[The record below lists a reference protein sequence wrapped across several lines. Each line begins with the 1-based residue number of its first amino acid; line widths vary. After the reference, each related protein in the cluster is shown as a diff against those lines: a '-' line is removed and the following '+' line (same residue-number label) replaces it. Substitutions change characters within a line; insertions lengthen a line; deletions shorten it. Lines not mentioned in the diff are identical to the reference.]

1 MFKFKYCLGLI
12 FLAGLAACGGGGG
25 GGSSNVSS
33 PLTVTGTVATGAPL
47 AGAAVKVYDSTGT
60 LIVSD
65 GTVSSSGGYQITIPA
80 GKQGPFI
87 FIADDG
93 DQQYFS
99 VYNDTSQT
107 TVNITP
113 LSHLLAAT
121 LSSSGNPANLVSEI
135 VARTTEVNSSNYA
148 ARLGELRTVISPVLI
163 AAGVTN
169 ANAANFDPVK
179 TIFSANG
186 TGLDK
191 ALDVLEVGI
200 TPGTARAKV
209 ELTVKS
215 SLNEDDTDP
224 TNVKIFEV
232 GAGAVPPTA
241 LPTINASDL
250 PADGTS
256 GLIQQLLDKLTAC
269 FSVPLSD
276 RIRANGT
283 AAADIT
289 SQTCKDVFING
300 NPAQYLSNGS
310 LVSKTAHFSGI
321 FTATVPVTF
330 SRPKFFGSVR
340 TSQTN
345 GPQAGDML
353 VGYRWKDDY
362 GNFQY
367 ERVMVRKTSTTP
379 ERLEIVGNGYLY
391 ESAVTP
397 YAQLRQFI
405 QDKTTDY
412 YSVGYSPYVARR
424 LYAYTPIGGG
434 ASRQKY
440 ISKVT
445 VTTPTGKSILL
456 CNRTGYSFLV
466 MAKQT
471 ATPTCATVSDM
482 TGTSFIRIRSDYAN
496 KSTTDANHPRLKDL
510 NVAFVANDWTD
521 DEIEAVKTYSAWK
534 FDYEFKDTISNAIVD
549 TATQWHRPPRRVH
562 SIREFKK
569 IELPTV
575 TNTMLTSMKS
585 AVTPANTVNSGSVP
599 ISADGVDVSWVKA
612 YASGSSNVPEDAIPM
627 TAVRIFAGYR
637 DSNNNLTSFE
647 DRLAVRSNRTQA
659 TITCQSASENQ
670 CETVGGVLK
679 YKAGANGR
687 SGYTGLD
694 LWSRGA
700 DGVEYVNFYATY
712 LIAQ

>member
-1 MFKFKYCLGLI
+1 MRLHLTTI
-12 FLAGLAACGGGGG
+12 ALASILAACGGGGG
-25 GGSSNVSS
+25 SSSVSS
-33 PLTVTGTVATGAPL
+33 PLTITGTVATGAPL
-47 AGAAVKVYDSTGT
+47 VGAAVKVYDSTGT

-65 GTVSSSGGYQITIPA
+65 GTVNSSGSYQVTIPS

-87 FIADDG
+87 FMADDG
-93 DQQYFS
+93 DQQHFS

-107 TVNITP
+107 NVNITP
-113 LSHLLAAT
+113 LSTLLAAS

-135 VARTTEVNSSNYA
+135 VARTTEVNSTNYA
-148 ARLGELRTVISPVLI
+148 AKLGELKTVIGPVLT
-163 AAGVTN
+163 AAGVSSST
-169 ANAANFDPVK
+169 AASFDPVK
-179 TIFSANG
+179 TSFSANG

-191 ALDVLEVGI
+191 VLDVLEVGI
-200 TPGTARAKV
+200 TPGASRAKV
-209 ELTVKS
+209 ELTVKT

-224 TNVKIFEV
+224 ANVRIFDV
-232 GAGAVPPTA
+232 GAGAAAPSA
-241 LPTINASDL
+241 LPTINSSDL
-250 PADGTS
+250 PVDGTS
-256 GLIQQLLDKLTAC
+256 VLMQQLLDTLTAC
-269 FSVPLSD
+269 FSVPLAD

-283 AAADIT
+283 AASDIT
-289 SQTCKDVFING
+289 AQTCKDVFING
-300 NPAQYLSNGS
+300 NPAQYLSSGS

-321 FTATVPVTF
+321 FTATAPVTF
-330 SRPKFFGSVR
+330 SRPKFFGTVR
-340 TSQTN
+340 TSQAN

-353 VGYRWKDDY
+353 IGYRWKDDY

-367 ERVMVRKTSTTP
+367 ERVMVRKTATTP
-379 ERLEIVGNGYLY
+379 ARLEIVGNGYLY
-391 ESAVTP
+391 DSAVTP

-405 QDKTTDY
+405 QDNSTDY

-424 LYAYTPIGGG
+424 LYSYTPAGGG

-471 ATPTCATVSDM
+471 ANPTCATVSDM
-482 TGTSFIRIRSDYAN
+482 TGTSFIRIRSEYSN
-496 KSTTDANHPRLKDL
+496 KSTTNTNHPRLKDL

-534 FDYEFKDTISNAIVD
+534 FDYEFKDTVTNAIVD
-549 TATQWHRPPRRVH
+549 TATQWHRPPKRVH

-569 IELPTV
+569 IELPSV
-575 TNTMLTSMKS
+575 TATMLASMKS

-599 ISADGVDVSWVKA
+599 IAADGVDVSWVKA
-612 YASGSSNVPEDAIPM
+612 YASSGANVPEDAVPM
-627 TAVRIFAGYR
+627 TAIRIFAGYR
-637 DSNNNLTSFE
+637 DAANTVTSFE
-647 DRLAVRSNRTQA
+647 DRLVVRSNRTQA
-659 TITCQSASENQ
+659 TITCPSATEAQ
-670 CETVGGVLK
+670 CETVAGALK
-679 YKAGANGR
+679 YKASASGR
-687 SGYTGLD
+687 SGYSGLD

-700 DGVEYVNFYATY
+700 DGVEYVNFYASY